1 MLKFSGSRGMYLADV
16 ALVSVA
22 LFWGLGFVAMKEAL
36 ASFPTFWLLSI
47 RFGAAS
53 VVLLFVFRDR
63 IRTMTR
69 EDLRAGAIIGVF
81 LFLGFATQ
89 TIGLNYTTAGKQAFL
104 TSVYV
109 IMTPFLSWGVRRIF
123 PGFLVFFSALL
134 CIAGMALLTLQEGLA
149 IGLGDALTFVCAF
162 FFAAQLVAI
171 ERYAQKHDP
180 VILTVV
186 QICTV
191 VPLSLFCAPLFET
204 WPGFHG
210 FDGLGS
216 IAYTVLFCTIFA
228 FLIQNSAQKHTSST
242 HAAILLSLESL
253 FGALAGALL
262 LGEVF
267 TFRMV
272 AGCLLIFAAVLL
284 TELGNSFLLALQ
296 RRRNGSPQVV
306 ESRADL

>member
-1 MLKFSGSRGMYLADV
+1 MLKFSGSRGVFLADV

-22 LFWGLGFVAMKEAL
+22 FFWGLGFVAMKEAL
-36 ASFPTFWLLSI
+36 ASFPPFWLLSI

-53 VVLLFVFRDR
+53 VLLLFFFRDR
-63 IRTMTR
+63 VLTMTY

-109 IMTPFLSWGVRRIF
+109 ILTPFLSWAVRRIF

-134 CIAGMALLTLQEGLA
+134 CIAGMALLTLQEGLV
-149 IGLGDALTFVCAF
+149 IGQGDFLTFVCAL

-171 ERYAQKHDP
+171 ERYAPKHDP
-180 VILTVV
+180 IILTVV
-186 QICTV
+186 QICIV
-191 VPLSLFCAPLFET
+191 LLLSLLCAPLFET
-204 WPGFHG
+204 WPGFRG
-210 FDGLGS
+210 FKGIGS

-228 FLIQNSAQKHTSST
+228 FLIQNTAQKHTSST

-267 TFRMV
+267 TFRMI

-284 TELGNSFLLALQ
+284 TELGNSLLLAVR
-296 RRRNGSPQVV
+296 RRRNDSPKAA
-306 ESRADL
+306 ESRVDL